1 MLASPPLF
9 KNSKEFLVVASILIA
24 IIVARLFFIYQ
35 DYQNLKRLKGYYY
48 TEAQVLKKFEGKG
61 FNKGSTL
68 LKLKDN
74 EGLLFYLYTSDE
86 PPKRY
91 DWIRVKL
98 KLKKSTT
105 FIDYLKGFFAYGDIV
120 EYIEN
125 GFDPKAFVR
134 EQIDKQHNLNN
145 KINTFYHAIFL
156 ADPLDRELRDKISNL
171 GVSHL
176 VAISGFHLGILWLL
190 VFGILYMPYRY
201 FQQKY
206 FPWRHRNIDLGFI
219 TLFVLLVFVLFIG
232 APPAVTRSYLM
243 LFIGWMMLI
252 FGLELISF
260 QFLAFAILLILAVA
274 PKLIASL
281 GLLLSFSGVFYIFL
295 VIKWLKNYPGWFL
308 TLVAIPIGIFLL
320 MFPIG
325 HFFFGNTTIWQLMSP
340 PLSVLFIIFY
350 PVAALLHLFGMG
362 GLFDSLLI
370 ELFNL
375 PKESI
380 EVALPIPL
388 ILVYIGLS
396 FWAIFSKKA
405 FYILLIFA
413 TLITVWHMGVY
424 LTQNLH

>member
-1 MLASPPLF
+1 MLAPPPLF
-9 KNSKEFLVVASILIA
+9 KNRKEFLVVASILIT
-24 IIVARLFFIYQ
+24 IIAARLFFIYQ
-35 DYQNLKRLKGYYY
+35 DYKNLKTLPGYYY
-48 TEAQVLKKFEGKG
+48 TEAQVLKIFEGKG

-74 EGLLFYLYTSDE
+74 NGLLFYLYTGEE

-91 DWIRVKL
+91 DWVRVKL
-98 KLKKSTT
+98 KLKKNTT
-105 FIDYLKGFFAYGDIV
+105 FIDYLRGFFAYGDIV
-120 EYIEN
+120 ERIEN
-125 GFDPKAFVR
+125 GFDAKAFVR
-134 EQIDKQHNLNN
+134 KQIDKQHQLDH

-176 VAISGFHLGILWLL
+176 VAISGFHLGILWLI
-190 VFGILYMPYRY
+190 VFGFLYLPYRLL
-201 FQQKY
+201 QKKY

-219 TLFVLLVFVLFIG
+219 TLFILLLFVLFIG
-232 APPAVTRSYLM
+232 APPAVTRSYIM
-243 LFIGWMMLI
+243 LFIGWIILI

-260 QFLAFAILLILAVA
+260 QFLAFALLLILAIA

-281 GLLLSFSGVFYIFL
+281 GLLLSFTGVFYIFL
-295 VIKWLKNYPGWFL
+295 VIKWLKDYPGWFI

-350 PVAALLHLFGMG
+350 PIAALLHLFGIG

-370 ELFNL
+370 KLFSL
-375 PKESI
+375 PTNYI
-380 EVALPIPL
+380 DITLPIPL
-388 ILVYIGLS
+388 MLAYIALS
-396 FWAIFSKKA
+396 IFAIFNKKA
-405 FYILLIFA
+405 FYALLIFA
-413 TLITVWHMGVY
+413 TLITTWHMIIY
-424 LTQNLH
+424 LNNY